1 MPISITSALATRFR
15 ISINFKPET
24 MKKLLVLISGLIL
37 FSFCFAQNVILD
49 GVVFDAVTN
58 QPLQYATI
66 EIISLKTGTITNKN
80 GEFNLELIPNNLESD
95 TIVFSYLG
103 YESEKMTIAG
113 YLNTNNHK
121 VLLKEKP
128 VEIGEVK
135 VIPKKYTTSVLGITD
150 KKSEHLQY
158 ANVFGANKGNFIYNN
173 KNKQGW
179 IKSVSYYIH
188 PDGNPTT
195 PFRVRIYAQA
205 NNKKPGNDLL
215 PENVVVS
222 AKKPGWYEVDIS
234 HFNVLFPIEGAFVMM
249 EWINSGDEFYFV
261 KELQVKGKNGEPD
274 RKEMKKYYGQT
285 LGTVS
290 KKGEVAMW
298 GNTLGNEWIPYD
310 FDYRGNYV
318 NAMIQVE
325 IAFEKN

>member
-1 MPISITSALATRFR
+1 
-15 ISINFKPET
+15 

-66 EIISLKTGTITNKN
+66 EIFSLRTGTITDKN
-80 GEFNLELIPNNLESD
+80 GEFKLELTPNDLESD
-95 TIVFSYLG
+95 TIEFSCLG
-103 YESEKMTIAG
+103 YEREKITIAE
-113 YLNTNNHK
+113 YLNSGNHK

-128 VEIGEVK
+128 VTIGEVK
-135 VIPKKYTTSVLGITD
+135 VIPKKYTTSVLGVTD

-173 KNKQGW
+173 KSKPGW
-179 IKSVSYYIH
+179 IKSVSYFIH

-195 PFRVRIYAQA
+195 PFRVRIYAKA

-215 PENVVVS
+215 LENVVVS
-222 AKKPGWYEVDIS
+222 AKKPGWCEVDIS
-234 HFNVLFPIEGAFVMM
+234 QFNVLFPTEGAFVMM
-249 EWINSGDEFYFV
+249 EWINSGEGFYFE
-261 KELQVKGKNGEPD
+261 KELQVKGKNGKPD
-274 RKEMKKYYGQT
+274 RVEKKKYYGQT

-290 KKGEVAMW
+290 KKGGVAMW

-310 FDYRGNYV
+310 FDYRGNFV
-318 NAMIQVE
+318 SAMIQVE
-325 IAFEKN
+325 IDFEKN